1 VHYLHLEETERAAAA
16 PSTCLSQLKGF
27 RNSEKGRL
35 KTGCKTARNEAGKA
49 ADKLQLFIMLCM
61 QLKNEMCICIYG
73 CMVQQES
80 VREKDGNTEGKTKE
94 LQNQE

>member
-1 VHYLHLEETERAAAA
+1 MSILKNGRAIAAA
-16 PSTCLSQLKGF
+16 PLTCPSQLKGF

-80 VREKDGNTEGKTKE
+80 VREKDGNTEGETEE